1 MKRKIYF
8 NIATLSALVAMLVT
22 GFLLLTF
29 YNFHIE
35 NEIKTLKDYGNIM
48 SDILDPLDDI
58 TADSLKRNTDP
69 NIRLTII
76 DLDGNVLFDNMA
88 DIQTMENHLDRAEVK
103 DALEFGEGEAV
114 RNSATLDENAYYY
127 AVLLSSNSILRI
139 SRQGATIFS
148 HFKKILPL
156 IFGIVFII
164 LLLSLLTSSI
174 LTKKILEPV
183 ENIVINIEKLADK
196 KELDK
201 FIIYDEIMPF
211 IKKVETQE
219 KQIRYNAK
227 TLEEKAAL
235 MDVITSSMEEG
246 LILLD
251 ENKKIVSANDSGIK
265 LLQGDDNL
273 NYYGDDFIKLCRS
286 IKLYESLDK
295 SIDTNSSEELLLS
308 LEGEYLNIYINPVLS
323 NDKLIGLVVIVVDVT
338 NKYKLDLMRREF
350 SANVSHELKTPL
362 TSINGYAEIIE
373 NGMAKDEDIK
383 KFASTIRKE
392 GARLLSLIDS
402 IIKLSR
408 IEEEEYNK
416 DFNIIDIYDIGK
428 NTIENLNF
436 IAVKKDINL
445 NLYGK
450 STFINGNKD
459 MIAELIYN
467 LLDNGIKYTPSG
479 GNVNLEIGSKD
490 GWAIIKVIDTGI
502 GITEQHQNRIFERF
516 YTVDKSRTKKNQST
530 GLGLSIV
537 KHIVEQH
544 KGKIKLVSEINKGTE
559 VIIKIK
565 NGLPNN

>member
-114 RNSATLDENAYYY
+114 RNSATLDENTYYY

-436 IAVKKDINL
+436 IAVEKDINL